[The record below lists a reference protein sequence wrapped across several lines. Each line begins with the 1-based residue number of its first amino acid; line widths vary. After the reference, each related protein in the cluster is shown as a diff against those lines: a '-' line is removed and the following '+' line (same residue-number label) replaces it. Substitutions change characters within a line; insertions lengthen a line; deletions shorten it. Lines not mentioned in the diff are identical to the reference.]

1 MNGKGSR
8 KTVSPGRG
16 EKSGQ
21 RRASVDRSTRE
32 TVIRGELVLDG
43 TGQSRI
49 QTGIP
54 FLDHMLDQ
62 LSRHGLFD
70 ITLEIKGDLDVDLHH
85 SVEDAGL
92 VLGDLFDQALGDRHG
107 ITRFGHFLAP
117 LDETLAE
124 VVIDLSGRP
133 YLVYELPFE
142 RGERIG
148 SFDPD
153 LIQDFLQAWAVRSG
167 ATLHAR
173 ILYGRNLHHKAES
186 LFKALARALREAA
199 SVDPRQTGIPSTK
212 GSLQK

>member
-133 YLVYELPFE
+133 YLVYEFPFE

-173 ILYGRNLHHKAES
+173 ILYGRNLHHKAEA

>member
-43 TGQSRI
+43 TGKSRI

-173 ILYGRNLHHKAES
+173 ILYGRNLHHKAEA